1 MDFNLQLS
9 KYSIQDLQ
17 SMFKLGEKYTVDE
30 LDEKATIIRTQ
41 LVTVGM
47 DETVK
52 GNLTRFLSEAKKLLS
67 KEVSGNGMIPTPPI
81 YLPSKP
87 VEYVAGAVNPYERRT
102 LKKNICVDSIFRNGQ
117 TATDFTYTLPET
129 IKSAV
134 TMRLAAI
141 EIPSILMFSVRNQS
155 NTFRLIVRNGP
166 GLVEEAYTITI
177 PEGNYEQWEM
187 TQILNTAIVAQATF
201 VIGVVTTHNT
211 TIRFRNIGEG
221 DSVFDVSGPCYAPTA
236 TMQVD
241 FAVEGKIL
249 YTTAGW
255 TLGYRA
261 EVVDSPAVSV
271 TPFAAPAYVFLEV
284 DDFQNNFQTDSC
296 LSTNGMSYLGKNL
309 LSRVALGSTL
319 PIIQNTRDY
328 FGPVR
333 LDKLHFR
340 LLTRFGEVVDLGG
353 ADFSFV
359 LEFTTIYS

>member
-141 EIPSILMFSVRNQS
+141 EIPSILMFSVRYQKGTTN
-155 NTFRLIVRNGP
+155 NG
-166 GLVEEAYTITI
+166 
-177 PEGNYEQWEM
+177 
-187 TQILNTAIVAQATF
+187 
-201 VIGVVTTHNT
+201 
-211 TIRFRNIGEG
+211 
-221 DSVFDVSGPCYAPTA
+221 
-236 TMQVD
+236 
-241 FAVEGKIL
+241 K
-249 YTTAGW
+249 
-255 TLGYRA
+255 
-261 EVVDSPAVSV
+261 
-271 TPFAAPAYVFLEV
+271 
-284 DDFQNNFQTDSC
+284 
-296 LSTNGMSYLGKNL
+296 
-309 LSRVALGSTL
+309 
-319 PIIQNTRDY
+319 
-328 FGPVR
+328 
-333 LDKLHFR
+333 
-340 LLTRFGEVVDLGG
+340 
-353 ADFSFV
+353 
-359 LEFTTIYS
+359 